1 MLKWC
6 KYLDR
11 YPDGCWHCW
20 HCWCAGTRGH
30 CSLQLQFEEF
40 KKIMLIVECWLLTPA
55 LTRAGRGSDGFPE
68 QVVSR
73 DWSQDCV
80 TLSLSRNIGA
90 IIWSCSHDIIDCISS
105 NLQSWW
111 QDIKMVQLYTTILA
125 WKSPFIHIIHIH
137 KLSLV
142 LFIHNKYMK
151 NSHMYIGISRC
162 RW

>member
-1 MLKWC
+1 MGAGTA
-6 KYLDR
+6 DT
-11 YPDGCWHCW
+11 G
-20 HCWCAGTRGH
+20 HCWCAWTRGH

-90 IIWSCSHDIIDCISS
+90 IIWSCSCHDIDCIYF
-105 NLQSWW
+105 N
-111 QDIKMVQLYTTILA
+111 
-125 WKSPFIHIIHIH
+125 KSAIMMTRY
-137 KLSLV
+137 
-142 LFIHNKYMK
+142 NKFALL
-151 NSHMYIGISRC
+151 
-162 RW
+162 